1 MDSEGFERN
10 IAIKSFISVGDSM
23 VDLKSAVGY
32 SFANDPKGYLFV
44 YFVYFGGTIMTA
56 TLANRDEFCH
66 FMLQMEQFV
75 DRPDVTLPSIQN
87 FIDKIELRYKGAPD
101 LEKDINQL
109 FENPTTDDFPS
120 ETDENGND

>member
-1 MDSEGFERN
+1 MDREGFERN
-10 IAIKSFISVGDSM
+10 IAIKSFINVGDSM

-56 TLANRDEFCH
+56 ILANREEFYH

-75 DRPDVTLPSIQN
+75 DRPDITLPSIQN
-87 FIDKIELRYKGAPD
+87 FINKIELQYKGTTD
-101 LEKDINQL
+101 LDKDVNQL
-109 FENPTTDDFPS
+109 FENPTTDDFS
-120 ETDENGND
+120 REDENDSD

>member
-1 MDSEGFERN
+1 MDRDGFERN
-10 IAIKSFISVGDSM
+10 VAIKSFINVGDSM

-56 TLANRDEFCH
+56 ILANREEFYH

-75 DRPDVTLPSIQN
+75 DRPDITLPNIQN
-87 FIDKIELRYKGAPD
+87 FIDKIELRCKGTTD
-101 LEKDINQL
+101 WDKDKDQL
-109 FENPTTDDFPS
+109 LENPTTDDFPI
-120 ETDENGND
+120 EDEND

>member
-1 MDSEGFERN
+1 MGKNEFERN
-10 IAIKSFISVGDSM
+10 IAIKSFINVGDSM

-32 SFANDPKGYLFV
+32 SFSNDPKGYLFV
-44 YFVYFGGTIMTA
+44 HFVYFGGTIMTA

-75 DRPDVTLPSIQN
+75 DRPDITLPNIQN
-87 FIDKIELRYKGAPD
+87 FINKIELRCKGTTD
-101 LEKDINQL
+101 LEKDKDQL

-120 ETDENGND
+120 ENDND

>member
-1 MDSEGFERN
+1 
-10 IAIKSFISVGDSM
+10 M

-56 TLANRDEFCH
+56 ILANREEFYH

-75 DRPDVTLPSIQN
+75 DRPDITLPSIQN
-87 FIDKIELRYKGAPD
+87 FINKIELRYKGTTD
-101 LEKDINQL
+101 WEKDKEQL
-109 FENPTTDDFPS
+109 FENPTTDDFS
-120 ETDENGND
+120 REDENDSD

>member
-1 MDSEGFERN
+1 MGKNEFERN
-10 IAIKSFISVGDSM
+10 VAIKSFINVGDSM

-56 TLANRDEFCH
+56 ILANRDEFYH

-75 DRPDVTLPSIQN
+75 DRPDITLPSIQN
-87 FIDKIELRYKGAPD
+87 FIDKIELRYKGTTD
-101 LEKDINQL
+101 LEKDVNQL
-109 FENPTTDDFPS
+109 FENPTTDDFS
-120 ETDENGND
+120 RENEND

>member
-1 MDSEGFERN
+1 MDKDGFERN
-10 IAIKSFISVGDSM
+10 IAIKSFINVGDSM

-56 TLANRDEFCH
+56 ILANRDEFYH

-87 FIDKIELRYKGAPD
+87 FINKIELRYKGTTD
-101 LEKDINQL
+101 WKKDVNQL
-109 FENPTTDDFPS
+109 FENPTTYDFS
-120 ETDENGND
+120 REDENDSD

>member
-1 MDSEGFERN
+1 MDRNEFERN
-10 IAIKSFISVGDSM
+10 IAIKSFINVGDSM

-56 TLANRDEFCH
+56 ILANRDEFYH

-75 DRPDVTLPSIQN
+75 DRPDITLPSIQN
-87 FIDKIELRYKGAPD
+87 FINKIEMRYKGTTD
-101 LEKDINQL
+101 WEKDKDQL
-109 FENPTTDDFPS
+109 LENPTTDDFPI
-120 ETDENGND
+120 EDEND

>member
-1 MDSEGFERN
+1 MDRNEFERN
-10 IAIKSFISVGDSM
+10 IPIKSFINVGDSM
-23 VDLKSAVGY
+23 IDLKSAVGY

-56 TLANRDEFCH
+56 ILANRDEFCH

-75 DRPDVTLPSIQN
+75 DRLYVTLPSIQN
-87 FIDKIELRYKGAPD
+87 FINKIELRYKGTTD
-101 LEKDINQL
+101 CGKDVSQM

-120 ETDENGND
+120 DNENGND

>member
-1 MDSEGFERN
+1 MGKNEFERN
-10 IAIKSFISVGDSM
+10 IAIKSFINVGDSM
-23 VDLKSAVGY
+23 IDLKSAVGY

-75 DRPDVTLPSIQN
+75 DRPDITLPNIQN
-87 FIDKIELRYKGAPD
+87 FIDKIELRYKGTTD
-101 LEKDINQL
+101 LEKDVNQL
-109 FENPTTDDFPS
+109 FENPTTDDFS
-120 ETDENGND
+120 RENEND

>member
-1 MDSEGFERN
+1 MDKDGFERN
-10 IAIKSFISVGDSM
+10 IAIKSFINVGDSM

-75 DRPDVTLPSIQN
+75 DRPDITLPNIQN
-87 FIDKIELRYKGAPD
+87 FIDKIELRCKGTVD
-101 LEKDINQL
+101 LGKDVNQL
-109 FENPTTDDFPS
+109 FENPTTDDFS
-120 ETDENGND
+120 RENEND

>member
-87 FIDKIELRYKGAPD
+87 FIDKIELRYKGTTD
-101 LEKDINQL
+101 WEKDKDQL
-109 FENPTTDDFPS
+109 LENPTTDDFPS
-120 ETDENGND
+120 DNDENGND

>member
-1 MDSEGFERN
+1 MDREGFERN
-10 IAIKSFISVGDSM
+10 IAIKSFIIVGDSM

-32 SFANDPKGYLFV
+32 SFANDSKGYLFV

-87 FIDKIELRYKGAPD
+87 FIDKIELRYKGTAD
-101 LEKDINQL
+101 LDKDIDQL
-109 FENPTTDDFPS
+109 LENTTTDDLLS
-120 ETDENGND
+120 DNDENGND

>member
-1 MDSEGFERN
+1 MDKDGFERN
-10 IAIKSFISVGDSM
+10 IAIKSFINVGDSM

-56 TLANRDEFCH
+56 ILANRDEFYH

-75 DRPDVTLPSIQN
+75 DRPDITLPSIQN
-87 FIDKIELRYKGAPD
+87 FINKIEFRYKGTTD
-101 LEKDINQL
+101 CGKDVSQM

-120 ETDENGND
+120 ENDND

>member
-1 MDSEGFERN
+1 MDRDGFERN

-44 YFVYFGGTIMTA
+44 HFVYFGGTIMTA
-56 TLANRDEFCH
+56 ILANRDEFYH

-75 DRPDVTLPSIQN
+75 DRPDITLPSIQN
-87 FIDKIELRYKGAPD
+87 FINKIEMRYKGTTD
-101 LEKDINQL
+101 WEKDKDQLLEK
-109 FENPTTDDFPS
+109 PTTDDFS
-120 ETDENGND
+120 IENENDND

>member
-1 MDSEGFERN
+1 MDKDGFERN
-10 IAIKSFISVGDSM
+10 IAIKSFINVGDSM

-44 YFVYFGGTIMTA
+44 HFVYFGGTIFTA

-87 FIDKIELRYKGAPD
+87 FINKIELRYKRTTD
-101 LEKDINQL
+101 LEKDK
-109 FENPTTDDFPS
+109 D
-120 ETDENGND
+120 

>member
-44 YFVYFGGTIMTA
+44 YFVYFGGTIMPA

-87 FIDKIELRYKGAPD
+87 FIDKIELRYKGTTD
-101 LEKDINQL
+101 LEKDIDQL
-109 FENPTTDDFPS
+109 LEKPTTDDFPS
-120 ETDENGND
+120 ENDENVND

>member
-1 MDSEGFERN
+1 MDRDGFERN
-10 IAIKSFISVGDSM
+10 IAIKSFINVGDSM
-23 VDLKSAVGY
+23 IDLKSAVGY

-75 DRPDVTLPSIQN
+75 DRLYITLPSIQN
-87 FIDKIELRYKGAPD
+87 FINKIEMRYKGTTD
-101 LEKDINQL
+101 WDKDKDQL
-109 FENPTTDDFPS
+109 FENPTTDDFS
-120 ETDENGND
+120 RENEND

>member
-1 MDSEGFERN
+1 MGKNEFERN
-10 IAIKSFISVGDSM
+10 IAVKSFINVGDSM
-23 VDLKSAVGY
+23 IDLKSAVGY

-75 DRPDVTLPSIQN
+75 DRPDITLPNIQN
-87 FIDKIELRYKGAPD
+87 FIDKIEMRYKGTTD
-101 LEKDINQL
+101 WEKDVNQL
-109 FENPTTDDFPS
+109 FEKPTADDFS
-120 ETDENGND
+120 RENEND

>member
-75 DRPDVTLPSIQN
+75 DRPDITLPSIQN
-87 FIDKIELRYKGAPD
+87 FIDKIELRYKGTTD
-101 LEKDINQL
+101 LEKDIDQL
-109 FENPTTDDFPS
+109 LENPTTDDFPS
-120 ETDENGND
+120 ENGEK

>member
-1 MDSEGFERN
+1 MDREGFERN

-75 DRPDVTLPSIQN
+75 DRPDITLPSIQN
-87 FIDKIELRYKGAPD
+87 FIDKIELRCKGTTD
-101 LEKDINQL
+101 LEKDVNQL
-109 FENPTTDDFPS
+109 FKNPTTDDFS
-120 ETDENGND
+120 REDEND

>member
-1 MDSEGFERN
+1 MDREGFERN
-10 IAIKSFISVGDSM
+10 IAVKSFINVGDSM

-75 DRPDVTLPSIQN
+75 DRPDITLPNIQN
-87 FIDKIELRYKGAPD
+87 FIDKIELRYKGTTD
-101 LEKDINQL
+101 QEKDVNQL
-109 FENPTTDDFPS
+109 CEKPTKDDFS
-120 ETDENGND
+120 RENEND

>member
-87 FIDKIELRYKGAPD
+87 FIDKIELRYKGTTNWEKD
-101 LEKDINQL
+101 KDQLLEK
-109 FENPTTDDFPS
+109 PTTDDFS
-120 ETDENGND
+120 IENENDND

>member
-10 IAIKSFISVGDSM
+10 ISIKSFISVGDSM

-87 FIDKIELRYKGAPD
+87 FIDKIELRYKGTTD
-101 LEKDINQL
+101 LEKDIDQL
-109 FENPTTDDFPS
+109 LEKPTTDDFPS
-120 ETDENGND
+120 ENDENVND

>member
-87 FIDKIELRYKGAPD
+87 FIDKIELRYKGTTD
-101 LEKDINQL
+101 WEKDKDQL
-109 FENPTTDDFPS
+109 LENPTTDDFPS
-120 ETDENGND
+120 DNDENDND